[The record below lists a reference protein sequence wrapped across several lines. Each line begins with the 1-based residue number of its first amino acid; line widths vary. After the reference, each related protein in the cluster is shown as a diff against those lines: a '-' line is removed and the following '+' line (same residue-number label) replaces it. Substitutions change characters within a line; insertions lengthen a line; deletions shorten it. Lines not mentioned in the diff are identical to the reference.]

1 MADLA
6 PKDNETIPFPLI
18 DYLSFG
24 SFSDS
29 LSSFHNDSSST
40 ILRSYVPSFMT
51 MVSLNSVA
59 SAGVPGAS

>member
-6 PKDNETIPFPLI
+6 PKENETIPFPLL
-18 DYLSFG
+18 DYLSFV

-51 MVSLNSVA
+51 MVRLRCSA
-59 SAGVPGAS
+59 FAGVPEAL

>member
-6 PKDNETIPFPLI
+6 SKENETIPFPLL

-40 ILRSYVPSFMT
+40 ILMSYVPSFMT
-51 MVSLNSVA
+51 MVRLNCA
-59 SAGVPGAS
+59 A

>member
-6 PKDNETIPFPLI
+6 PKNNKTIPFPLI

-40 ILRSYVPSFMT
+40 ILRSYLPSFMT
-51 MVSLNSVA
+51 MVRLNCAA
-59 SAGVPGAS
+59 SAGVPEAL

>member
-6 PKDNETIPFPLI
+6 PKDNETIPFPLL

-40 ILRSYVPSFMT
+40 ILRSYVPSVMT
-51 MVSLNSVA
+51 MVRLTCSVF
-59 SAGVPGAS
+59 AGVPEAL

>member
-6 PKDNETIPFPLI
+6 PKYKKTIPFPLI

-29 LSSFHNDSSST
+29 LFSFHNDSSST

-51 MVSLNSVA
+51 MVRLNCAA
-59 SAGVPGAS
+59 SAGVPEAL

>member
-6 PKDNETIPFPLI
+6 PKDNETIPFPLL

-51 MVSLNSVA
+51 MVRLTCSA
-59 SAGVPGAS
+59 FAGVPEAL

>member
-6 PKDNETIPFPLI
+6 PKENETIPFPLL
-18 DYLSFG
+18 DNLSFG

-40 ILRSYVPSFMT
+40 ILRSYVPSLMT
-51 MVSLNSVA
+51 MVRLICSA
-59 SAGVPGAS
+59 FAGVPEAL

>member
-6 PKDNETIPFPLI
+6 PKDNKTIPFRLL
-18 DYLSFG
+18 DYLSFR

-51 MVSLNSVA
+51 MVRLNCA
-59 SAGVPGAS
+59 A